1 MFVKTPEF
9 IVKKKIVLNPLTND
23 NKSFMDAVI
32 LALYSKTI
40 GKNNTRP
47 KNIRKYSDTIN
58 WDKINF
64 PSTDQDYITLE
75 KNNANVS
82 LNVFKIDDEKRLRYI
97 YIYQSTLNERKDK
110 INLILLEKNMSILK
124 VHFV

>member
-1 MFVKTPEF
+1 MANNKDSMFVKTPEF

-97 YIYQSTLNERKDK
+97 YI
-110 INLILLEKNMSILK
+110 NLL
-124 VHFV
+124 